1 MLCGARA
8 ERGLRGSRE
17 QEPGG
22 RGVEIGEGGG
32 EAAPQCCL
40 WRSPEAM
47 QREQWAPLLR
57 PLLGSHL
64 LPVQVKG
71 LCSGQRYAGVVL
83 AENKMHSPALSLS
96 VQEPGYWDFSFK
108 HTSSLSL
115 CKTFTLV

>member
-22 RGVEIGEGGG
+22 PGVEIGEGGG

-47 QREQWAPLLR
+47 RREQWSPLLR

-71 LCSGQRYAGVVL
+71 LCSCQWYAGAEL
-83 AENKMHSPALSLS
+83 AENKMDSPALSLS
-96 VQEPGYWDFSFK
+96 V
-108 HTSSLSL
+108 
-115 CKTFTLV
+115 